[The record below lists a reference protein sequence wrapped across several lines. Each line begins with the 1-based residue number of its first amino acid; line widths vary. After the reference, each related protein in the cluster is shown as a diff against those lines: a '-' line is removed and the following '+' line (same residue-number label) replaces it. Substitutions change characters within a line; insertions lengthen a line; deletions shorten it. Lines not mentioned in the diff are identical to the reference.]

1 MEGVFGKQ
9 SEKLQG
15 GYRVP
20 EVENTTLLLSV
31 EMYLSQQQW

>member
-1 MEGVFGKQ
+1 MDGMFGKPT
-9 SEKLQG
+9 EKLQG

-20 EVENTTLLLSV
+20 EVENTPLLLSV